1 MGDHRNRE
9 HYIPLLKHDLLA
21 LLCADNSLA
30 EAERDQL
37 HQFGR
42 LLTATLH
49 YEYNQRL
56 EELKA
61 AVPDAHVDLHLREFV
76 WRRDPGV
83 PRISQLTAVVTRKIG
98 AVLLRREYI
107 VSDEDVDA
115 NRTRAEG
122 EGVSMK
128 PR

>member
-61 AVPDAHVDLHLREFV
+61 AYAPFDPDADTKPL
-76 WRRDPGV
+76 V
-83 PRISQLTAVVTRKIG
+83 PLTADERQKRLNELYRDFNWVLERANYRRVTTAIDT
-98 AVLLRREYI
+98 VL
-107 VSDEDVDA
+107 DTA
-115 NRTRAEG
+115 
-122 EGVSMK
+122 
-128 PR
+128 